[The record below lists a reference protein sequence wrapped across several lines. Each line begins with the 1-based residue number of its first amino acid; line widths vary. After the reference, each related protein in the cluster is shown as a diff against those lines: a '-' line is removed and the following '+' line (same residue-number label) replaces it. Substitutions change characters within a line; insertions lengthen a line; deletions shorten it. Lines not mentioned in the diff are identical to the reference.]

1 MVSSGEYNDQLVAWV
16 RDQYGP
22 GQRYRSARAWSIGAR
37 KNPNTVINIEEIGHA
52 TADVIVAL
60 CEAIGVSPLI
70 PFTLSGW
77 VSQEELEGRSPTLSQ
92 DEADLVSGFQE
103 LPEEGRQWLLRSLQG
118 MRQFGEGSTQ

>member
-1 MVSSGEYNDQLVAWV
+1 MVTSGEYNNQLVAWV

-22 GQRYRSARAWSIGAR
+22 GKKFRSARAWSIGAH
-37 KNPNTVINIEEIGHA
+37 KNPNTVNNVEEVGHA
-52 TADVIVAL
+52 TADAIVAL

-77 VSQEELEGRSPTLSQ
+77 VSQDEWEGQGPTLSQ
-92 DEADLVSGFQE
+92 DESALVRGFQD

-118 MRQFGEGSTQ
+118 MRQFAER